1 MRTAKKRVFF
11 ALCKRQKRGCAARR
25 NGKHFLEP
33 VPCHATGQTRRV
45 RPGKTTRTKAKSN
58 KLSRAR
64 GEGKKK
70 TKKINYTKEGAKNS
84 VSPTLGREK
93 EDLVF
98 HLGRKKVAGMG

>member
-1 MRTAKKRVFF
+1 M
-11 ALCKRQKRGCAARR
+11 
-25 NGKHFLEP
+25 EP

-64 GEGKKK
+64 GEGKK
-70 TKKINYTKEGAKNS
+70 TKKINYTKEDAKNS
-84 VSPTLGREK
+84 VSPTHSLSRKRKAE

-98 HLGRKKVAGMG
+98 HLVMDRSKKSGWECKKI

>member
-1 MRTAKKRVFF
+1 M
-11 ALCKRQKRGCAARR
+11 
-25 NGKHFLEP
+25 EP

-64 GEGKKK
+64 GEGKK
-70 TKKINYTKEGAKNS
+70 TKKVNYTKEGAKNS
-84 VSPTLGREK
+84 VSLSHSVSRKRKAE

-98 HLGRKKVAGMG
+98 HLGMDFSKKSGWKSWKV